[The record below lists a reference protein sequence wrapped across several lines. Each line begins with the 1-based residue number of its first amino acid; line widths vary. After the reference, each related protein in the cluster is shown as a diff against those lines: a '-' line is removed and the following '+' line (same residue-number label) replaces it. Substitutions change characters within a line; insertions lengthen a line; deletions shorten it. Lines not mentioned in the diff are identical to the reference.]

1 MAEEK
6 VSSSTKEVRFFSFFF
21 FILSFISRTLV
32 SQIYVV
38 YPVTVEEHVVF
49 YEYLLA
55 N

>member
-21 FILSFISRTLV
+21 IFSFISRTLV